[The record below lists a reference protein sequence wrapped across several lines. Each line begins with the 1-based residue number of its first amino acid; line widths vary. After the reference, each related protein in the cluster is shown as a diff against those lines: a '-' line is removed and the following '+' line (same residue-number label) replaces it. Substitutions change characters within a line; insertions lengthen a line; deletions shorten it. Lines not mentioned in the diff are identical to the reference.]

1 MKPEYLLI
9 LVAAILAVRVVL
21 TIRARVMVSSTGRSM
36 TVAKE
41 YLDPFIVAG
50 LAAWVLITFVARTY
64 YIPSE
69 SMVPTLLVHDVLLV
83 DKISYRLHAPHDG
96 DIAVFPPPVPTDED
110 FIKRV
115 MGQPGDTLR
124 IEQGI
129 VYRNGVALT
138 EPYIAQKP
146 DYNLQIRNYGIYE
159 QYPGDPTWQK
169 IDTSQANIPPKA
181 QWTAP
186 NRIPPHCYFMMG
198 DNRNN
203 SEDSHIWGFAQDSG
217 TFATGQRAG
226 GKGSFTGR
234 AIIVFWPF
242 NRINILHRS

>member
-1 MKPEYLLI
+1 MKPEYLLL
-9 LVAAILAVRVVL
+9 LVAAILVIRIVL
-21 TIRARVMVSSTGRSM
+21 TVRSKRANATGASM

-96 DIAVFPPPVPTDED
+96 DIAVFPPPVPTDDD

-115 MGQPGDTLR
+115 MGQPGDTFR
-124 IEQGI
+124 IQQGV
-129 VYRNGVALT
+129 VYRNGVALV
-138 EPYIAQKP
+138 EPYINATP
-146 DYNLQIRNYGIYE
+146 VYNLKIANYGIYE
-159 QYPGDPTWQK
+159 QDMGETDWQRIDPT
-169 IDTSQANIPPKA
+169 QANIPPKS

-186 NRIPPHCYFMMG
+186 DRIPPHCYFMMG

-203 SEDSHIWGFAQDSG
+203 SEDSHIWGFAQDAG
-217 TFATGQRAG
+217 TFATGPRAG
-226 GKGSFTGR
+226 TKGSFTGR
-234 AIIVFWPF
+234 AFVVFWPF
-242 NRINILHRS
+242 NRIKILHRT